1 MTFLELATSCLIDK
15 SDDTGTRSEDP
26 QGSMTRFGEG
36 VVLVE
41 TFAAQYDVSPW
52 PCNGADPL
60 DAFADVAARG
70 QDRISLER
78 AQCGGEGND
87 EWLGQSSS
95 KLFSRGE

>member
-1 MTFLELATSCLIDK
+1 MTFLELITSCLIEK

-41 TFAAQYDVSPW
+41 TFAAQYEVSPW
-52 PCNGADPL
+52 SCNEIDPL

-70 QDRISLER
+70 QDRINLER